1 MNHSQNHALGT
12 SYAPTGD
19 DTTGGATG
27 GTIGW
32 VKPVRIASFVLL
44 LVSLL
49 AVVRLLPVN
58 QLIERLTQVVE
69 GLGVWG
75 PVLFAAVY
83 ILAAVF
89 FVPGSALTLAAGAIF
104 GLFWGTVTVSLSS
117 TAAAGL
123 SFLIARYLARDAVRG
138 WAEKSPK
145 FGAIDGAIGAGGW
158 KIIALLRLSPAMP
171 FSLGNYLFGL
181 TSIRFWPYVVTS
193 WLAMLPGTLMYVYL
207 GYAGRAGLDAAA
219 GASQGKSPMQ
229 WALLIVGLL
238 ATVAVTV
245 YVTRIASRAVK
256 EQTELDQARA
266 QTPADRQ
273 QAPDAPARSGAA
285 GTLALACIAL
295 LFAAGAAY
303 GYQYKTQIAGLFGPP
318 KAQLKET
325 YEPKPD
331 GPTFDHS
338 AFDALLHKHVSAEG
352 GWVDYA
358 GLAKDADG
366 LDAYIA
372 SLANAPI
379 DQMGRDHRL
388 ALLINAYNAFTL
400 RLILDHYPVKSIK
413 DIPSAERWDAA
424 RWNLGGE
431 VMSLNDIEH
440 KQVRPN
446 FIEPRIHFAL
456 VCAAVGCPPLR
467 NEVYDAKRLEEQL
480 QDQAVYAHTH
490 DRWFR
495 YDADA
500 NKLGLTSLYDW
511 YGGDFKQVA
520 GSITAFAAKFDD
532 TLRAAIDAGREPK
545 VEFLDYDW
553 SLNSK
558 DNQK

>member
-1 MNHSQNHALGT
+1 MNHSQPQALGN
-12 SYAPTGD
+12 SYARSADPSA
-19 DTTGGATG
+19 GGSP
-27 GTIGW
+27 GW
-32 VKPVRIASFVLL
+32 IKPVRIASIVVL

-49 AVVRLLPVN
+49 AMVRLLPAD
-58 QLIERLTQVVE
+58 QMIGKLTQVVE

-75 PVLFAAVY
+75 PLMFALAY

-89 FVPGSALTLAAGAIF
+89 FVPGSALTLASGAIF
-104 GLFWGTVTVSLSS
+104 GLFWGTVTVSLGS
-117 TAAAGL
+117 TAAAAV

-181 TSIRFWPYVVTS
+181 TSIRFWPYVVAS

-207 GYAGRAGLDAAA
+207 GSATRAGLEAAA
-219 GASQGKSPMQ
+219 GASQGKSPAQ
-229 WALLIVGLL
+229 WAMLIVGLL

-256 EQTELDQARA
+256 AQTELDQAKAQARA
-266 QTPADRQ
+266 DTPQEA
-273 QAPDAPARSGAA
+273 DAPARSGAA

-295 LFAAGAAY
+295 LFAGGAVL
-303 GYQYKTQIAGLFGPP
+303 GYQNKARIAGLFGPP
-318 KAQLKET
+318 KAQLKEA

-331 GPTFDHS
+331 GPAFDHS
-338 AFDALLHKHVSAEG
+338 AFDALLHKYVSSEG

-358 GLAKDADG
+358 GLAEDAG
-366 LDAYIA
+366 ALDAYIA
-372 SLANAPI
+372 SLADAPI

-413 DIPSAERWDAA
+413 DIPADERWDAS
-424 RWNLGGE
+424 RWKLGGE

-467 NEVYDAKRLEEQL
+467 NEAYDAKRLEAQL

-495 YDADA
+495 YDAGA

-520 GSITAFAAKFDD
+520 DGSITAYAAKFDD
-532 TLRAAIDAGREPK
+532 TLRAALDAGREPK